1 MARSVIDAVIDLIVV
16 VPLKPPTTVPP
27 ICKLVPIAKMTE
39 VSIKIMVEVAEE
51 ENRREAHVKR

>member
-1 MARSVIDAVIDLIVV
+1 MIDAVIDLIVV

-27 ICKLVPIAKMTE
+27 ICKVVPIAKMTE